1 MAYQQAADRYLK
13 ALETTLAP
21 DMVRGVYVVGSAALG
36 SWRPGRSDLDVL
48 VVLDRPLTDSDLA
61 MVGEMHAVLEATRAG
76 GPHSDGH
83 YITPDLLGARSE
95 VRVPFSVDGGFKP
108 EGETTDPVLWA
119 ILDQYG
125 VTLRGPRAA
134 ELRVG
139 PDPAWLREWNRG
151 NLESYW
157 RGHVDH
163 RSRLAEQEPG
173 SAVDPY
179 LLAWEVTG
187 PGRLHATI
195 ATGKVISKEASA
207 DYTARLF
214 PKYADLCAKAKAYR
228 MGDESVTCTTAEALR
243 VIDLVEAV
251 CNSAKELP

>member
-1 MAYQQAADRYLK
+1 MAYEQAADRYLK
-13 ALETTLAP
+13 ALEATLAP

-48 VVLDRPLTDSDLA
+48 VVLDRQMSAIDLA
-61 MVGEMHAVLEATRAG
+61 MLGEMHAELETTRAD
-76 GPHSDGH
+76 GPHCDGH
-83 YITPDLLGARSE
+83 YITPDLLGARSDAK
-95 VRVPFSVDGGFKP
+95 VPVSVDGVFKP
-108 EGETTDPVLWA
+108 EGHATDPVLWA
-119 ILDQYG
+119 VLDRHG
-125 VTLRGPRAA
+125 VTLRGPKAS
-134 ELRVG
+134 ELKVG
-139 PDPAWLREWNRG
+139 PDPAWLREWNHG

-157 RGHVDH
+157 RSHLGYRPQLMKQDPE
-163 RSRLAEQEPG
+163 SL
-173 SAVDPY
+173 VDPY

-195 ATGKVISKEASA
+195 ATGEIISKEASA
-207 DYTARLF
+207 DYTAKLF

-228 MGDESVTCTTAEALR
+228 LGNETVTCTASAALR